1 MKNNGKVAHS
11 RITQRAKTVEKGV
24 LEKTV
29 MYWLFIAASC
39 FLVISACSSVQSTV
53 QGIVTGEAP
62 ADETYAGRQHFPVT
76 PGEAVD
82 CLLDVAP
89 RHGWKVVSTGD
100 EYDVYGQRGKF
111 FRIET
116 DQLLGGKKTVS
127 GIFYA
132 EKTGAYV
139 RVSEN
144 NGLPETL
151 VEPLIAEVREKKG
164 YQ

>member
-1 MKNNGKVAHS
+1 MRDYQLTRHVA
-11 RITQRAKTVEKGV
+11 RNTQKWWKRGV

-29 MYWLFIAASC
+29 AHWFGIAALC
-39 FLVISACSSVQSTV
+39 FPVVSACNSVQSTV

-62 ADETYAGRQHFPVT
+62 PDETYAGRQHFPVT

-82 CLLDVAP
+82 FLLDVAP
-89 RHGWKVVSTGD
+89 RHGWTVVGAGD
-100 EYDVYGQRGKF
+100 EYDVHGQRGTF

-116 DQLLGGKKTVS
+116 DQRVGEKKTIS
-127 GIFYA
+127 GVFYA

-144 NGLPETL
+144 NGLPEAL
-151 VEPLIAEVREKKG
+151 VEPLIAEIKEKKG